1 MPKVIKFMRKNIIY
15 FIVFFCFLIFLL
27 LAEDVYTKEIM
38 SLDIIGYDFIRNYLI
53 NDFLTPIMKII
64 TMFGNAVILL
74 SFTLILLF
82 LFKDRNINKSI
93 VFNLI
98 IATTLNI
105 LFKNILQRP
114 RPTDFRIIEETG
126 YSFPSGHSMI
136 SMAFYGFLFI

>member
-53 NDFLTPIMKII
+53 NNFLTPIMKII

>member
-136 SMAFYGFLFI
+136 SMAFYVFLFI

>member
-53 NDFLTPIMKII
+53 NDFSTPIMKII

>member
-53 NDFLTPIMKII
+53 NDFLTPIIKII

>member
-1 MPKVIKFMRKNIIY
+1 
-15 FIVFFCFLIFLL
+15 
-27 LAEDVYTKEIM
+27 M

-136 SMAFYGFLFI
+136 SMAFSFLLYHKFDLSCIDFLFKI